1 MKTIPL
7 TQGKV
12 AIVDDEDYDLVS
24 QFKWSAHRRYDS
36 GCWYAVRNTTVS
48 PRKRKLIGMH
58 RFILGMPNGMVDH
71 VNRDGL
77 DNRRLNL
84 RVGTMSQNM
93 MNQRKIITSTSPY
106 KGIHFDKWS
115 GRWQARIQMSRK
127 KYTLGRFDTPEEA
140 RDAYRTAAKE
150 LFGDYARFE

>member
-12 AIVDDEDYDLVS
+12 AIVDDADYDLVS
-24 QFKWSAHRRYDS
+24 QFKWCAHLRSD
-36 GCWYAVRNTTVS
+36 GNCWYAVRGTTIS
-48 PRKRKLIGMH
+48 PRKRRLVGMH
-58 RFILGMPNGMVDH
+58 RFILGLPKGIVDH
-71 VNRDGL
+71 INRDGL
-77 DNRRLNL
+77 DNRRSNL
-84 RVGTMSQNM
+84 RVGTMSQNL
-93 MNQRKIITSTSPY
+93 MNQRKICTSNSPY

-140 RDAYRTAAKE
+140 RDAYRSAAKE
-150 LFGDYARFE
+150 LFGERARFE